1 MNKEKDDSDRKKPG
15 FPLKMTCFTIVI
27 LAPIFLA
34 QIFPE
39 KVRDFIPAY
48 EAAFANLLLMVGSL
62 VLILSWSIYLLFFS
76 RRGFLVSK
84 VVPILLLLCT
94 IGFFVV
100 YQPVFNG
107 SMGITSFENRFLKD
121 VFDPIEVSGEKVV
134 LATPA
139 KETNFYQFFGPN
151 RNGVIDSIDL
161 QTDWES
167 DPPVLLWKNK
177 IGQGWCGF
185 AAYGNYAYTME
196 QRNELEIVTCRNIR
210 TGDIVWSYEHEARHE
225 DPLGGIGPRATP
237 TVHEGLVYAQGGT
250 GILLCLDATNG
261 DLKWEKNLPDL
272 VGITMTERTRSNGV
286 KYQVEDSTLM
296 WGRSASPLIHGD
308 EVIMVAGGPADGDQ
322 TTFIAFDKK
331 SGEETWRGGNLS
343 VGYASPIIEKIAGVE
358 QILLVTE
365 NKAAGFE
372 VGTGKVLWAHDRPGH
387 SNGDANSQQMV
398 VVDQNRLLLTK
409 GYGLGGELIKVT
421 ESGGEWN
428 VESVWKNSRVLKTK
442 FTNAILNG
450 RYAFAISEK
459 VLECVDVES
468 GERLWRQLRVNHGQM
483 LRVGNHLVVQN
494 ERGGEISIVDAT
506 NEWNGVVAKI
516 KRPFGA
522 RERCWNTLCV
532 QDSYLLIRS
541 ESNAACF
548 ELPIRSK
555 AAGGPR
561 PDPNRK

>member
-177 IGQGWCGF
+177 IGAIW
-185 AAYGNYAYTME
+185 AM
-196 QRNELEIVTCRNIR
+196 
-210 TGDIVWSYEHEARHE
+210 
-225 DPLGGIGPRATP
+225 
-237 TVHEGLVYAQGGT
+237 
-250 GILLCLDATNG
+250 
-261 DLKWEKNLPDL
+261 
-272 VGITMTERTRSNGV
+272 
-286 KYQVEDSTLM
+286 
-296 WGRSASPLIHGD
+296 D
-308 EVIMVAGGPADGDQ
+308 E
-322 TTFIAFDKK
+322 
-331 SGEETWRGGNLS
+331 E
-343 VGYASPIIEKIAGVE
+343 
-358 QILLVTE
+358 
-365 NKAAGFE
+365 
-372 VGTGKVLWAHDRPGH
+372 
-387 SNGDANSQQMV
+387 
-398 VVDQNRLLLTK
+398 
-409 GYGLGGELIKVT
+409 
-421 ESGGEWN
+421 
-428 VESVWKNSRVLKTK
+428 
-442 FTNAILNG
+442 
-450 RYAFAISEK
+450 
-459 VLECVDVES
+459 
-468 GERLWRQLRVNHGQM
+468 
-483 LRVGNHLVVQN
+483 
-494 ERGGEISIVDAT
+494 
-506 NEWNGVVAKI
+506 
-516 KRPFGA
+516 
-522 RERCWNTLCV
+522 
-532 QDSYLLIRS
+532 
-541 ESNAACF
+541 
-548 ELPIRSK
+548 
-555 AAGGPR
+555 
-561 PDPNRK
+561 